1 MSRSYGY
8 AMTGIDIPRTY
19 GNGSVGIVV
28 LQALHTPRTG
38 RQGQSWAAVAG
49 GERDPIAGAWG
60 KDKEPG
66 LLPDC
71 SKAVIGDRRRPCQSA
86 GRWDLL
92 PGGGGAVGGCGTAE
106 VVSGG

>member
-1 MSRSYGY
+1 
-8 AMTGIDIPRTY
+8 MTGIDISRTY

-28 LQALHTPRTG
+28 LQALHTPRMG
-38 RQGQSWAAVAG
+38 RQGLSRAAVVG
-49 GERDPIAGAWG
+49 GGRDPIVGEWG
-60 KDKEPG
+60 NKPG

-86 GRWDLL
+86 GWWDLL
-92 PGGGGAVGGCGTAE
+92 PGGGGPAGGRGTAE

>member
-8 AMTGIDIPRTY
+8 AMMGIDILRTY
-19 GNGSVGIVV
+19 GDGSVGIVA
-28 LQALHTPRTG
+28 LQALHTPRMG

-71 SKAVIGDRRRPCQSA
+71 SEAEVGNKGFPCQS
-86 GRWDLL
+86 
-92 PGGGGAVGGCGTAE
+92 VGW
-106 VVSGG
+106 

>member
-8 AMTGIDIPRTY
+8 AMMGIDILRTY
-19 GNGSVGIVV
+19 GDGSVGIVV

-49 GERDPIAGAWG
+49 GGRDPIAGVWG
-60 KDKEPG
+60 RDKEPG

-71 SKAVIGDRRRPCQSA
+71 SKAVVGDRRCPCQSA
-86 GRWDLL
+86 GRRDLL
-92 PGGGGAVGGCGTAE
+92 PGGGGPVGGCGTAE